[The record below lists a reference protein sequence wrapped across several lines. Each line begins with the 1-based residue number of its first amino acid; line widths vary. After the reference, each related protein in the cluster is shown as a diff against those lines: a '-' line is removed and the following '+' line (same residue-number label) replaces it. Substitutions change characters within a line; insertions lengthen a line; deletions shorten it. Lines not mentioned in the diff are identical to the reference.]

1 MCNKKNLIFDDLKS
15 RSLFLSDLMVMLKY
29 VIEVILANRFGDFDL
44 SPLLIIKKEMLDR
57 EWFYP
62 AVVDFFKCGCY
73 AIDACRGKMIGDSCT
88 CPIMAI

>member
-44 SPLLIIKKEMLDR
+44 SPLLIIKKEM
-57 EWFYP
+57 
-62 AVVDFFKCGCY
+62 
-73 AIDACRGKMIGDSCT
+73 
-88 CPIMAI
+88 